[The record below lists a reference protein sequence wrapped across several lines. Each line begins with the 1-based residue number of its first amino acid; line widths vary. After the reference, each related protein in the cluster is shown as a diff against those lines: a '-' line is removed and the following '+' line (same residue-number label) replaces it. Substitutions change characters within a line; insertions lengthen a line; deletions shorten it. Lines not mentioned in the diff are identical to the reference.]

1 VKKIAIYNIK
11 GGVGKTTTTIN
22 LACLLA
28 SKGLS
33 VLVWDLDPQGGASYF
48 FNKQNKNTNTHA
60 RLFDKYITIYDVIS
74 PSDSY
79 QIDVISNDPVFSD
92 QFFNKSSTITALN
105 FINHELMKISLAE
118 VEDDYD
124 ICLIDCSPGKFIL
137 HDNIFN
143 AADLLLI
150 PNIPAPLSIYCNNT
164 LLDDLGKK
172 VTLQKKVL
180 SFYNMVQIN
189 KTLHRYYLDNME
201 LAAANQLVNHIPFY
215 AEIESIN
222 FKKESIFHS
231 IKNLKTNV
239 FYENLW
245 KEICEKMN
253 WSTELQM
260 GKLFAINQP
269 AAPQSAAVEQAPQQT
284 ETAEDSKYMGKTAAL

>member
-124 ICLIDCSPGKFIL
+124 ICLIDCSPGKFML

-172 VTLQKKVL
+172 LTLQKKVL

-189 KTLHRYYLDNME
+189 KTLHRYYLDNMDP
-201 LAAANQLVNHIPFY
+201 ASANQLVNHIPFY
-215 AEIESIN
+215 AEIESVN

-245 KEICEKMN
+245 KEICEKMS
-253 WSTELQM
+253 WSTELQT

-269 AAPQSAAVEQAPQQT
+269 AAEQMPREK
-284 ETAEDSKYMGKTAAL
+284 ETAEDSTFIGKTAAL